1 MLLAIV
7 LSLFAQSAQAFS
19 CGTERWVTPPA
30 LREGKFMGTLEAS
43 CTVKKTGGDLRE
55 VESYFRSKILAQVT
69 TRHEGPVADHS
80 LGLPG
85 VLFDVTVRHEGG
97 TLRNVVKLATDSR
110 DALAYDA
117 RSKQVSLPG
126 IAGYLRKLD
135 VIFRVTRVNDDSFKV
150 VLTNT
155 THVAKPALA
164 PAGIFLGIAKDK
176 ARDEFLV
183 QLAKL
188 AQEIEQ
194 SL

>member
-7 LSLFAQSAQAFS
+7 LSLFTSSAQAFTCAS
-19 CGTERWVTPPA
+19 ERWVAAPA

-43 CTVKKTGGDLRE
+43 CTLKKTGGDLSQ
-55 VESYFRSKILAQVT
+55 VESYFRNKILAQVT
-69 TRHEGPVADHS
+69 TRHEGPVADHT

-97 TLRNVVKLATDSR
+97 TIRNLVKIATDGR

-117 RSKQVSLPG
+117 RSKQISLSG
-126 IAGYLRKLD
+126 LAGYLRKLD
-135 VIFRVTRVNDDSFKV
+135 VIFKVTRIDADSFKV
-150 VLTNT
+150 TLTNT

-164 PAGIFLGIAKDK
+164 PGGIFLGIAKNK
-176 ARDEFLV
+176 AREEFLV
-183 QLAKL
+183 QLPKL

>member
-7 LSLFAQSAQAFS
+7 LGLFTSSVQAFT
-19 CGTERWVTPPA
+19 CGSERWVTPPA

-43 CTVKKTGGDLRE
+43 CTVKKAGADLRQ
-55 VESYFRSKILAQVT
+55 VESYFRNKVLAQVT
-69 TRHEGPVADHS
+69 TRHEGPVADHT

-97 TLRNVVKLATDSR
+97 TLRNLVKIASDGR

-126 IAGYLRKLD
+126 MAGYLRKLD
-135 VIFRVTRVNDDSFKV
+135 VIFKINRIDAESFKV
-150 VLTNT
+150 TLTNT

-164 PAGIFLGIAKDK
+164 PGGIFLGIAKDK

-183 QLAKL
+183 QLPKL

>member
-7 LSLFAQSAQAFS
+7 LSLLTSNGHAFT
-19 CGTERWVTPPA
+19 CGAERWVTPPA
-30 LREGKFMGTLEAS
+30 LRQGKFMGTLEAS
-43 CTVKKTGGDLRE
+43 CALKKTDGDIRQLE
-55 VESYFRSKILAQVT
+55 THFRNKLLAQVI
-69 TRHEGPVADHS
+69 TRHEGPVADHT

-97 TLRNVVKLATDSR
+97 TLRNLVKLATDGR

-117 RSKQVSLPG
+117 RSTQVSLPG
-126 IAGYLRKLD
+126 MAGYLRKLD
-135 VIFRVTRVNDDSFKV
+135 VVFKVTRLDEDSFTV
-150 VLTNT
+150 TLTNT
-155 THVAKPALA
+155 THVSKPTLA
-164 PAGIFLGIAKDK
+164 PGGVFLGIAKDK

-183 QLAKL
+183 QLPKL

>member
-1 MLLAIV
+1 
-7 LSLFAQSAQAFS
+7 
-19 CGTERWVTPPA
+19 
-30 LREGKFMGTLEAS
+30 MGTLEAS
-43 CTVKKTGGDLRE
+43 CTVKKTGGDVRQ
-55 VESYFRSKILAQVT
+55 VESYFRNKVLAQVT

-97 TLRNVVKLATDSR
+97 TLRNLVKIATDGR

-117 RSKQVSLPG
+117 RSKQISLPG
-126 IAGYLRKLD
+126 MAGYLRKLD
-135 VIFRVTRVNDDSFKV
+135 VIFKVVRVDADSFKV
-150 VLTNT
+150 TLTNT

-164 PAGIFLGIAKDK
+164 PGGIFLGIAKNK

-183 QLAKL
+183 QLPKL
-188 AQEIEQ
+188 AKEIEQ

>member
-7 LSLFAQSAQAFS
+7 LSLFTSPTHAFT

-43 CTVKKTGGDLRE
+43 CTLKKTGGDVRQLDAH
-55 VESYFRSKILAQVT
+55 FRSKVLAQVT
-69 TRHEGPVADHS
+69 TRHEGPLADHT

-97 TLRNVVKLATDSR
+97 TLRNLVKIATDGR
-110 DALAYDA
+110 DAFAYDA
-117 RSKQVSLPG
+117 RSKEVSLPG
-126 IAGYLRKLD
+126 MAGYLRKLD
-135 VIFRVTRVNDDSFKV
+135 VIFKVTRVDSDSFKLT
-150 VLTNT
+150 LTNT
-155 THVAKPALA
+155 THVAKPTLA
-164 PAGIFLGIAKDK
+164 PGGIFLGIAKDK

-183 QLAKL
+183 QLPKL
-188 AQEIEQ
+188 AQEVEQ

>member
-1 MLLAIV
+1 MLLVIV
-7 LSLFAQSAQAFS
+7 LSLFTSPTHAFT
-19 CGTERWVTPPA
+19 CGGERWVTAPA

-43 CTVKKTGGDLRE
+43 CTINKTGGDLRQLE
-55 VESYFRSKILAQVT
+55 THFRSKVLAHVT

-97 TLRNVVKLATDSR
+97 TLRNLVKIATDGR
-110 DALAYDA
+110 DAFAYDA

-126 IAGYLRKLD
+126 MAGYLRKLD
-135 VIFRVTRVNDDSFKV
+135 VIFKVTRVDGDGFKLT
-150 VLTNT
+150 LTNT

-164 PAGIFLGIAKDK
+164 PGGIFLGIAKDK

-183 QLAKL
+183 QLPKL
-188 AQEIEQ
+188 AQEVEQ